1 MHCQGSGIPHYATDE
16 GIRVFFEVALHVE
29 FIDDIDK
36 YRENV
41 VRRHKIKGEMV
52 RDTPFARHL
61 KEALEHLLRERSV
74 SALEWCHMTGVSF
87 WEDDRLY
94 AYLQDLYGYFY
105 GDRKEPPVAPDPE
118 APAPEK
124 YWT

>member
-1 MHCQGSGIPHYATDE
+1 MKYKGSGIPHYATDKDVC
-16 GIRVFFEVALHVE
+16 IFFECALNVE

-36 YRENV
+36 CRGSV
-41 VRRHKIKGEMV
+41 VQWHRKKGEVV

-74 SALEWCHMTGVSF
+74 SSAEWCHMTSVPF
-87 WEDDRLY
+87 WEADRLY
-94 AYLQDLYGYFY
+94 AYLQDLYDYFY

-118 APAPEK
+118 APPPESF
-124 YWT
+124 WA